1 MTKVTLSDYA
11 YDLGALV
18 LVIIIVAGYQFY
30 LRILSRRNSV
40 AVLTS
45 AAALARIGWVET
57 VMSDPDNAILAVQ
70 TLRSS
75 IMAASFL
82 ASTAILLMV
91 GALTL
96 TGEANSL
103 QATWHFLNL
112 FGTLSPGLWLVKLLC
127 ILLLLFF
134 AFFSFINAIRIFNN
148 VDYLVSVQQGSG
160 SYQFSPT
167 MVASELNRGGEYFS
181 VGTRAYYYPVP
192 LIFWLFGAIFMVGAT
207 IVLIFVL
214 LPKID
219 RTPLQ
224 FEQHLSGKSQ

>member
-1 MTKVTLSDYA
+1 MTGITFAEYR
-11 YDLGALV
+11 YDFAALV
-18 LVIIIVAGYQFY
+18 LAGAMIAGYQFY
-30 LRILSRRNSV
+30 LRSLARRNST

-57 VMSDPDNAILAVQ
+57 VMSDLNHAVLAVQ

-96 TGEANSL
+96 TGEAKSL
-103 QATWHFLNL
+103 QQTWHLLNL
-112 FGTLSPGLWLVKLLC
+112 LGTLAPGLWLVKLLC
-127 ILLLLFF
+127 ILLVLFF

-148 VDYLVSVQQGSG
+148 VGYMVSVRQGQG
-160 SYQFSPT
+160 RNQFSPV
-167 MVASELNRGGEYFS
+167 MVASELNRGGRYFS
-181 VGTRAYYYPVP
+181 VGVRAYYYLVP
-192 LIFWLFGAIFMVGAT
+192 LIFWLFGPMYMVGST
-207 IVLIFVL
+207 IILVFVL
-214 LPKID
+214 LPNID

-224 FEQHLSGKSQ
+224 FEQGLSPPA